1 MGLWWEPGLLCV
13 CSAVGPGLEAAAEED
28 SGSRAILVPPLTS
41 AQNQAA
47 RRVLRAAV
55 APHLHLHLHPRAEDM
70 SAEEC
75 PLAPVL
81 LSMDAP

>member
-1 MGLWWEPGLLCV
+1 MGSSGNQDCCV

-28 SGSRAILVPPLTS
+28 SGSRAILVPPPTS

-47 RRVLRAAV
+47 RRMLRAAV
-55 APHLHLHLHPRAEDM
+55 APHLPLHLHPRAEDT